1 LFWHCPA
8 DSGRMLESNG
18 NDCTGQSEKTMINVF
33 IQSGPQHGKSFKLED
48 DPIVIGRSPENDIQ
62 IKDSSISRSHL
73 KVLRKKRRYFV
84 EDLRTTN
91 GTFINGKRL
100 EPGKA
105 VEVKEGLP
113 VVIGRVLISLGKA
126 SSEDSAN
133 IQNLADLSGELST
146 TGIFTLDRRRP
157 HTATKNLELIYNV
170 SNVLVQSIDI
180 DEILQKILDYIFDLL
195 KRIDRGAILL
205 TNSETGKLEQIIG
218 RSKFDKHKT
227 HINYSRTIAEKVMKE
242 GKPFTMPDLALE
254 DTNNFSDSM
263 RRMKSVMC
271 VPLISR
277 SQTRGVIYVDS
288 VDKPFGFRD
297 EDLSLITSLSSPA
310 AVAIENAL
318 FYSNLEKTVEERTR
332 SLIETEEKLR
342 ESEARFKGIYDNMSS
357 GVMVSVPVRDGE
369 DFVIFDLNKAAQKIE
384 NIKKMEVLGR
394 PVLEAFPK
402 FREIDL
408 SVIFKRVWETG
419 KPETQLFALSQ
430 DGVVTDWREF
440 YIYRLHSGEI
450 VAIYDDVT
458 EKKKAEAEQKALQE
472 QLLVSQKMESIGTFA
487 GGTAHNFRNILQAIS
502 GNIEY
507 LEMVYGEKSEI
518 REMAKSI
525 HDSVEKGVDLI
536 NNLLHFSKKDG
547 ELQLIDVD
555 LTEVITKTYGIIE
568 KVFDK
573 NIKIKLDLGENLF
586 IRGNHSLLSQVFLNL
601 FTNARDA
608 MPDGGTLFVEA
619 KKKDSKVVAIV
630 SDSGHGMDKETLGQ
644 IFDPF
649 FTLKDVGK
657 GTGLGLSTTH
667 GIIEQHKGSI
677 SVSSKLGKGTKFTIY
692 LPFGKTKSAPQYESQ
707 KKIVMGK
714 GQKVLIIDDDP
725 PALEALTNLTKGLGY
740 QAISVNRPVEA
751 LDNYNRWSP
760 DIVLMDRNMP
770 EIDGLSCIKQ
780 IMKTDPTARIII
792 VSGYEDSGQ
801 DGIDDNI
808 RRLIKGYLTKP
819 CGTEELSR
827 MLSQAL
833 VQ

>member
-1 LFWHCPA
+1 
-8 DSGRMLESNG
+8 M
-18 NDCTGQSEKTMINVF
+18 
-33 IQSGPQHGKSFKLED
+33 
-48 DPIVIGRSPENDIQ
+48 
-62 IKDSSISRSHL
+62 
-73 KVLRKKRRYFV
+73 
-84 EDLRTTN
+84 
-91 GTFINGKRL
+91 
-100 EPGKA
+100 
-105 VEVKEGLP
+105 
-113 VVIGRVLISLGKA
+113 
-126 SSEDSAN
+126 
-133 IQNLADLSGELST
+133 
-146 TGIFTLDRRRP
+146 
-157 HTATKNLELIYNV
+157 
-170 SNVLVQSIDI
+170 VQSLDI
-180 DEILQKILDYIFDLL
+180 DEILQKILDYIFELL

-205 TNSETGKLEQIIG
+205 TNSDTGKLEQIIG
-218 RSKFDKHKT
+218 RSKFDKEKT
-227 HINYSRTIAEKVMKE
+227 NISYSRTIAEKVMKE
-242 GKPFTMPDLALE
+242 GKPLNMPNLTEE
-254 DTNNFSDSM
+254 DTENFSDSM
-263 RRMKSVMC
+263 LRMKSVMC

-277 SQTRGVIYVDS
+277 SQIRGVIYVDS
-288 VDKPFGFRD
+288 VDKPFGFRE

-318 FYSNLEKTVEERTR
+318 FYSNLEKTVEDRTR

-342 ESEARFKGIYDNMSS
+342 ESETRFKAIYNNMSS

-369 DFVIFDLNKAAQKIE
+369 DFVIFDLNKAAQQIE
-384 NIKKMEVLGR
+384 KIKKKEVLGKLL
-394 PVLEAFPK
+394 LEAFPK
-402 FREIDL
+402 FKEIDL
-408 SVIFKRVWETG
+408 LEIFKRVWKTR
-419 KPETQLFALSQ
+419 KPETHSFALPR
-430 DGVVTDWREF
+430 DGQIPDWREA

-458 EKKKAEAEQKALQE
+458 GKKKAEAEQKTLQE

-507 LEMVYGEKSEI
+507 LEMVYGEKTEI
-518 REMAKSI
+518 RDTAKSI

-536 NNLLHFSKKDG
+536 NSLLHFSKKGG

-555 LTEVITKTYGIIE
+555 LSEVITKTYGIIE

-573 NIKIKLDLGENLF
+573 NIEIKLDLEENLF
-586 IRGNHSLLSQVFLNL
+586 VQGNHSLLSQGFLNL

-608 MPDGGTLFVEA
+608 MPDGGKLLVEA
-619 KKKDSKVVAIV
+619 RKRNNRVIAIV
-630 SDSGHGMDKETLGQ
+630 SDSGHGMDKETMDQ

-667 GIIEQHKGSI
+667 GIVEQHKGSI
-677 SVSSKLGKGTKFTIY
+677 SVSSKQGKGTKFTIY
-692 LPFGKTKSAPQYESQ
+692 LPFGKTESSQ
-707 KKIVMGK
+707 RPEPPKKIIMGK

-740 QAISVNRPVEA
+740 KAISVDRPVEA
-751 LDNYNRWSP
+751 LDNYSKWSP

-770 EIDGLSCIKQ
+770 EMDGLSCIKQ
-780 IMKTDPTARIII
+780 IMKTDPNARIII

-808 RRLIKGYLTKP
+808 RSLIKGYLTKP
-819 CGTEELSR
+819 CGTEELSQ

>member
-1 LFWHCPA
+1 
-8 DSGRMLESNG
+8 
-18 NDCTGQSEKTMINVF
+18 
-33 IQSGPQHGKSFKLED
+33 
-48 DPIVIGRSPENDIQ
+48 
-62 IKDSSISRSHL
+62 
-73 KVLRKKRRYFV
+73 KKRYFV

-100 EPGKA
+100 EPGKEF
-105 VEVKEGLP
+105 EVKEGLP
-113 VVIGRVLISLGKA
+113 IVIGRVLISLGKA

-133 IQNLADLSGELST
+133 IRNLADLSGELST

-157 HTATKNLELIYNV
+157 YTTTKNLELIYKV
-170 SNVLVQSIDI
+170 SNVLVQSLDI

-195 KRIDRGAILL
+195 KRIDRGTILL
-205 TNSETGKLEQIIG
+205 INSDTGKLEQIIG
-218 RSKFDKHKT
+218 RSKFDKEKT
-227 HINYSRTIAEKVMKE
+227 NISYSRTIAEKVMKE
-242 GKPFTMPDLALE
+242 GKPLTMPDLTQE
-254 DTNNFSDSM
+254 DTENFSDSM
-263 RRMKSVMC
+263 RMMKSVMC

-277 SQTRGVIYVDS
+277 SQIRGVIYVDS
-288 VDKPFGFRD
+288 VDKPFGFRE

-318 FYSNLEKTVEERTR
+318 FYSNLEKTVEDRTR

-342 ESEARFKGIYDNMSS
+342 ESETRFKAIYDNMSS
-357 GVMVSVPVRDGE
+357 GVMVSVPVSDGE
-369 DFVIFDLNKAAQKIE
+369 DFVIFDLNKAAQQIE
-384 NIKKMEVLGR
+384 KIKKREVLGKLL
-394 PVLEAFPK
+394 LEAFPK
-402 FREIDL
+402 FKEIDL
-408 SVIFKRVWETG
+408 LEIFKRVWKTG
-419 KPETQLFALSQ
+419 KPETHSFALSQ
-430 DGVVTDWREF
+430 DGEVPGWREC
-440 YIYRLHSGEI
+440 YIYRLRSGEI

-458 EKKKAEAEQKALQE
+458 GKKKAEAEQKALQE
-472 QLLVSQKMESIGTFA
+472 QLLVSQKMESIGTLA

-507 LEMVYGEKSEI
+507 LEMVYDEKTEI
-518 REMAKSI
+518 RDTAKSI
-525 HDSVEKGVDLI
+525 HDSVEKGVDLV
-536 NNLLHFSKKDG
+536 NSLLHFSKKGG

-555 LTEVITKTYGIIE
+555 LSEVITKTYGIIE

-573 NIKIKLDLGENLF
+573 NIEIKLDLRENLF
-586 IRGNHSLLSQVFLNL
+586 VKGNHSLLSQVFLNL

-608 MPDGGTLFVEA
+608 MPDGGKLLVEA
-619 KKKDSKVVAIV
+619 RKRNNKVVAIV
-630 SDSGHGMDKETLGQ
+630 SDSGHGMDKETLDQ

-649 FTLKDVGK
+649 FSLKDVGK

-667 GIIEQHKGSI
+667 GIVEQHKGSI
-677 SVSSKLGKGTKFTIY
+677 SVSSRQGEGTKFTIY
-692 LPFGKTKSAPQYESQ
+692 LPFGKMESSQRPESQ
-707 KKIVMGK
+707 KKIIMGK

-740 QAISVNRPVEA
+740 KAISVDRPVEA
-751 LDNYNRWSP
+751 LDNYSKWSP

-770 EIDGLSCIKQ
+770 EMDGLSCIKQ
-780 IMKTDPTARIII
+780 IMKTDPNARIII

-808 RRLIKGYLTKP
+808 RSLIKGYLTKP

-833 VQ
+833 EQ